1 MFESNTYMSGVVY
14 FWFLCEQFLEFCS
27 SIHQFLRKCREST
40 RILVVSIQQA
50 VHSWSAIQFRH
61 ILFYFLQK
69 LNPQSFES
77 KTGHRHWA
85 TENSGKDVGI
95 QLLYTEEAEVWK
107 SLELKQCTVSDIRLT
122 FFPSKSQKAIE
133 TKLRA

>member
-27 SIHQFLRKCREST
+27 SIHQFLRKCSALREST
-40 RILVVSIQQA
+40 RILVVSIQQV

-77 KTGHRHWA
+77 KRGHRHWA
-85 TENSGKDVGI
+85 TENSSKDVGI
-95 QLLYTEEAEVWK
+95 QLL
-107 SLELKQCTVSDIRLT
+107 
-122 FFPSKSQKAIE
+122 
-133 TKLRA
+133 